1 MSRQTEEQN
10 WPALPA
16 APERPAVAAA
26 PPAHD
31 ATGDNQEACDA
42 SGRQA
47 SARQPRWPQTD
58 PVMPTRADVLAP
70 VIDLACVRGG
80 GAGSK
85 REEGFWSQA
94 AWEAL
99 EGAGRA
105 GTGVLVAL
113 ERQMGGVAQD
123 PRFSR
128 EISWVDA
135 QVQEHVGGGD
145 SGGRLEALGFLVVK
159 IVALF
164 REDLEL
170 QFVELVQSCARLS
183 RGSQGWRVCQVPEGE
198 RNGGQFYAW
207 NSETGDSCWSLPHA
221 LDLLHEGR
229 EAGNWGDDRMVGGW
243 RASLTWAPLGPE
255 AARLAAQVGG
265 GGRKHEAA
273 LLDALAAKHRNAAA
287 SLSPQDLECG
297 GRGGGEGGGEG
308 GGAGSASGTHAFDG
322 CDLERALVQAARD
335 LGFRA
340 PRRARARVDAGE
352 DQDLEDQGEEGGGE
366 EAEEAEEG
374 LVQDVEDIPAGQVLQ
389 VLPSSSLFLPLPKP

>member
-31 ATGDNQEACDA
+31 ATGGNQEACDA

-80 GAGSK
+80 GAGSN
-85 REEGFWSQA
+85 REEGFWSKE

-135 QVQEHVGGGD
+135 QVKEGGGD

-164 REDLEL
+164 RADLEL
-170 QFVELVQSCARLS
+170 QFVELVQSCARSS
-183 RGSQGWRVCQVPEGE
+183 RAAQGWRVCQVPEGE

-221 LDLLHEGR
+221 LDLLHEER
-229 EAGNWGDDRMVGGW
+229 QAGNWGDDRIVGGW
-243 RASLTWAPLGPE
+243 RASMTWAPLGPE

-273 LLDALAAKHRNAAA
+273 LLNALAAKHRNAAA
-287 SLSPQDLECG
+287 SLSPQDLDCG
-297 GRGGGEGGGEG
+297 GGGGGGEG

-322 CDLERALVQAARD
+322 SDLERALVQAARD
-335 LGFRA
+335 LGLRA
-340 PRRARARVDAGE
+340 PRRACARADAGE
-352 DQDLEDQGEEGGGE
+352 DQDLEDQSEEVGGE

-374 LVQDVEDIPAGQVLQ
+374 LVQDVEDIRAGQVLQ
-389 VLPSSSLFLPLPKP
+389 VLQINSLSLPLPKH